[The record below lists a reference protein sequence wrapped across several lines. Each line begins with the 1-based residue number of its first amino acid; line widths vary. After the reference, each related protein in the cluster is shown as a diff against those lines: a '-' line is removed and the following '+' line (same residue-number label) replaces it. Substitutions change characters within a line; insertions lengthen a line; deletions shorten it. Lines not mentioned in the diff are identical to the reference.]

1 MSTSHAS
8 LTGAELHEPK
18 GIESATV
25 KEVYVAD
32 GAGSGSWTTL
42 DYASLP
48 DGTVIGFAYTQSQT
62 GADYTST
69 IPSDNTIPQNTEGT
83 EVLSVSITPKS
94 TTSLLKVEVQ
104 LSASEQGN
112 TSNFLTAA
120 LFLNSETDARA
131 AIQVGAMYSTPMG
144 NNGTMIYTMVS
155 GSTSAKTFKVRCG
168 MDTNAAWC
176 FNKNWYQDTLGGTFI
191 SSITVTE
198 IKA

>member
-1 MSTSHAS
+1 MVAHAA

-18 GIESATV
+18 GADGASANTV
-25 KEVYVAD
+25 YIAD
-32 GAGSGSWTTL
+32 GAGSGDWNIL
-42 DYASLP
+42 DYNSLP
-48 DGTVIGFAYTQSQT
+48 NGTVIGFAYTQSQT

-94 TTSLLKVEVQ
+94 NTSLLKVEVQ
-104 LSASEQGN
+104 LTASENGN
-112 TSNFLTAA
+112 TADFLTAA

-131 AIQVGAMYSTPMG
+131 AVNIGAQSGNPLG
-144 NNGTMIYTMVS
+144 NNGSLIYTMIS
-155 GSTSAKTFKVRCG
+155 GSTSTKTFKVRCG
-168 MDTNAAWC
+168 ADISASWSL
-176 FNKNWYQDTLGGTFI
+176 NKNWYGDTLGGAFI

>member
-1 MSTSHAS
+1 MVAHAA

-18 GIESATV
+18 GADGASANTV
-25 KEVYVAD
+25 YIAD
-32 GAGSGSWTTL
+32 GAGSGDWNIL
-42 DYASLP
+42 DYNSLP
-48 DGTVIGFAYTQSQT
+48 NGTVIGFAYTQSQT
-62 GADYTST
+62 GANYTST

-112 TSNFLTAA
+112 TQDFLTAA

-144 NNGTMIYTMVS
+144 NNGSMIYTMVS

-168 MDTNAAWC
+168 MNANVAWC
-176 FNKNWYQDTLGGTFI
+176 FNKNWYENTLGGTFI

>member
-1 MSTSHAS
+1 MVAHAA

-18 GIESATV
+18 GADGASANTV
-25 KEVYVAD
+25 YIAD
-32 GAGSGSWTTL
+32 GAGSGDWNIL
-42 DYASLP
+42 DYNSLP
-48 DGTVIGFAYTQSQT
+48 NGTVIGFAYTQSQT

-104 LSASEQGN
+104 LSASEKGN
-112 TSNFLTAA
+112 TQDFLTAA

-131 AIQVGAMYSTPMG
+131 AVQVGAMYSTPMG
-144 NNGTMIYTMVS
+144 NNGSMIYTMVS

-168 MDTNAAWC
+168 MNTNVAWC
-176 FNKNWYQDTLGGTFI
+176 FNKNWYENTLGGTFI